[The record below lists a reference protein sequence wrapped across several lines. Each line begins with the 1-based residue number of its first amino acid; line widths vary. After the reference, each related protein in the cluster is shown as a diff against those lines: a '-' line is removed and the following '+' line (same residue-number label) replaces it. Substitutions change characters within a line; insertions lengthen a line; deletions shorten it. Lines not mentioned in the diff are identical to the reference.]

1 MMKQKII
8 SFCICLLC
16 CLCSFIFVA
25 SASEDTVYHWY
36 CVRNNEHKQP
46 GIDRPMSFIENC
58 GGYYID
64 RLHGDD
70 SKEKV
75 VYLTFDAGYENGN
88 IESILNTMKE
98 ENVRG
103 AFFVL
108 GNLISK
114 NPELICR
121 MAEEGHLVCNHTVR
135 HKNMTTIDDEV
146 AFAKELQE
154 LEAMYQKVTGKE
166 MAKYYRPPE
175 GTFDERSLSF
185 ASNLGYRTVFWSLAY
200 ADWDN
205 NRQPDPQ
212 KAKELL
218 LKYMHNGAVILLHP
232 TSKTNATILKDFI
245 VTLKLQG
252 YRFGSLDELCQ
263 MQKK

>member
-8 SFCICLLC
+8 SVFLCLFC
-16 CLCSFIFVA
+16 CLWCFEFIA

-36 CVRNNEHKQP
+36 CVRNSEHQQP
-46 GIDRPMSFIENC
+46 IADTNIRWIENF

-64 RLHGDD
+64 HNHGNNCD
-70 SKEKV
+70 EKV

-88 IESILNTMKE
+88 VERILDIMKE
-98 ENVRG
+98 ENVTG

-108 GNLISK
+108 GHLISK

-121 MAEEGHLVCNHTVR
+121 MEREGHLVCNHTVR
-135 HKNMTTIDDEV
+135 HKDMTSVDDKE
-146 AFAKELQE
+146 AFTKELRE
-154 LEAMYQKVTGKE
+154 LETMYQNITGKE

-175 GTFDERSLSF
+175 GTFDQRSLQF
-185 ASNLGYRTVFWSLAY
+185 ASALGYRTVFWSLAY

-205 NRQPDPQ
+205 NRQPDPE
-212 KAKELL
+212 KSKELL

-232 TSKTNATILKDFI
+232 TSKTNALILKDFI
-245 VTLKLQG
+245 TELKSQG
-252 YRFGSLDELCQ
+252 FRFGSLDELCQ
-263 MQKK
+263 VEKK

>member
-1 MMKQKII
+1 MMKQKIF
-8 SFCICLLC
+8 SFCICLLSGLC
-16 CLCSFIFVA
+16 CFIFVV

-46 GIDRPMSFIENC
+46 KADSTMSWIEKYDA
-58 GGYYID
+58 YYLD
-64 RLHGDD
+64 RLHGDF
-70 SKEKV
+70 SEEKV

-98 ENVRG
+98 EDVRG

-108 GNLISK
+108 GHLISK
-114 NPELICR
+114 NPDLICR

-135 HKNMTTIDDEV
+135 HKNMTTIDDEI
-146 AFAKELQE
+146 AFSKELQE
-154 LEAMYQKVTGKE
+154 LETMYKNLTGKE

-175 GTFDERSLSF
+175 GTFDERSLHF
-185 ASNLGYRTVFWSLAY
+185 ASKLGYRTVFWSLAY

-232 TSKTNATILKDFI
+232 TSKTNATILKEFI
-245 VTLKLQG
+245 LELKSQG

-263 MQKK
+263 TKS

>member
-1 MMKQKII
+1 
-8 SFCICLLC
+8 
-16 CLCSFIFVA
+16 
-25 SASEDTVYHWY
+25 
-36 CVRNNEHKQP
+36 
-46 GIDRPMSFIENC
+46 MSFVENYN
-58 GGYYID
+58 GYYLD
-64 RLHGDD
+64 HQHGDD
-70 SKEKV
+70 SEEKV

-98 ENVRG
+98 ENVQG
-103 AFFVL
+103 AFFIL

-121 MAEEGHLVCNHTVR
+121 MTEEGHLVCNHTVR
-135 HKNMTTIDDEV
+135 HKNMTKIDDES

-154 LEAMYQKVTGKE
+154 LESMYRSVTGKE

-175 GTFDERSLSF
+175 GTFDERSLKY
-185 ASNLGYRTVFWSLAY
+185 ASELGYRTIFWSLAY

-205 NRQPDPQ
+205 DRQPDPQ

-218 LKYMHNGAVILLHP
+218 LRYMHNGAVILLHP
-232 TSKTNATILKDFI
+232 TSKTNAIILKDFI
-245 VTLKLQG
+245 STLKSQG

-263 MQKK
+263 VQKQ